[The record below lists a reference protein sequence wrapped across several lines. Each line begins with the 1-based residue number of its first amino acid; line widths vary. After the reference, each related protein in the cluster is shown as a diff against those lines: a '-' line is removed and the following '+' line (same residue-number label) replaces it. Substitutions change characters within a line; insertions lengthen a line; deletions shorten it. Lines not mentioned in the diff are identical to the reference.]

1 MIATGGGY
9 ILAASAAVDQ
19 GNADSLRA
27 MMEAAEEYGVYR

>member
-9 ILAASAAVDQ
+9 IVAASAAMNR

-27 MMEAAEEYGVYR
+27 MMEAAGEYGVYR

>member
-9 ILAASAAVDQ
+9 IVAASALDQ